1 MNSKIKSAAALT
13 ALTLAT
19 TLALPSSEAHAQRR
33 GFGIAAGIV
42 GAGIL
47 AGSIA
52 AAAAAEPVY
61 LDGAYRKCRWV
72 AQYDGWGNYLG
83 TSKVCRIYYY

>member
-1 MNSKIKSAAALT
+1 MNAKIKFAAALT

-33 GFGIAAGIV
+33 GFGIAAGII
-42 GAGIL
+42 GAGII

-52 AAAAAEPVY
+52 AAHAQPVY
-61 LDGAYRKCRWV
+61 VDGGYRRCRWV

-83 TSKVCRIYYY
+83 NAKVCRTYY